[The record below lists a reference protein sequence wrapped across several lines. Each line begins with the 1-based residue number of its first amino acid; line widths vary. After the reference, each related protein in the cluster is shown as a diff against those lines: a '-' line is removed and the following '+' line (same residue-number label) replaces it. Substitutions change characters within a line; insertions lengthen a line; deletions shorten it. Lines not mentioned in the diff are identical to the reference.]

1 MVVKRGEH
9 KVQGGKLIRVLL
21 EEDRGRVARIRI
33 TGDFFLHPEE
43 AIFEVERA
51 LEGAELAEGP
61 LLERIKEV
69 YRSAGAFSIG
79 AGPEDFVKAILGAK
93 AWSPVRSGP
102 P

>member
-1 MVVKRGEH
+1 MLMRRGEH
-9 KVQGGKLIRVLL
+9 KVRGGKLIRVLL
-21 EEDRGRVARIRI
+21 EEDRGRIARIRI
-33 TGDFFLHPEE
+33 TGDFFLHPED
-43 AIFEVERA
+43 AIFELERA
-51 LEGAELAEGP
+51 LEGVELKEGP

-93 AWSPVRSGP
+93 AWSPAMSGP